1 MGKIKREVFFDG
13 KEITKKL
20 NDWVGKGRKLNNYF
34 IKITTEK
41 VYGMH
46 EMYYDEELDEE
57 D

>member
-13 KEITKKL
+13 GEITDKL
-20 NDWVGKGRKLNNYF
+20 NDWVGRGRKLNNYF
-34 IKITTEK
+34 IKITTED

-46 EMYYDEELDEE
+46 EMYYDEELDE